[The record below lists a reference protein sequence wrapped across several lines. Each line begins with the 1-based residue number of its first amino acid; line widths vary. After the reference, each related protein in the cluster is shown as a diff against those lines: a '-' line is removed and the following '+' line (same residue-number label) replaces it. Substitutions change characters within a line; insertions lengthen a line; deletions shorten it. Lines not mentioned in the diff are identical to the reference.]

1 MKKSFFIVALSCASF
16 MSANSLKNEE
26 FTSFDSPFDLK
37 IAAAYPI
44 YYTTSCGVA
53 AVTYS
58 NGMSE
63 EAMLEWADRL
73 EENYCGTDAPYS
85 NTSGMY

>member
-1 MKKSFFIVALSCASF
+1 MFFVVALLGASLL
-16 MSANSLKNEE
+16 SANTLKNEE
-26 FTSFDSPFDLK
+26 FASFDTPFDLK
-37 IAAAYPI
+37 ITAAYPI

-53 AVTYS
+53 AVTYN
-58 NGMSE
+58 NGMSA

-73 EENYCGTDAPYS
+73 EENYCSADAPYS